1 MVWEK
6 TKEKI
11 REVIAGNI
19 FSLWIDPLK
28 CTKVENEVIYLTSP
42 DRFFSAYVSQ
52 NFLKVIE
59 EKAEEATGKPHKVA
73 LDKKA
78 ETRVVKKTAP
88 IKGKQMRLP
97 TLPVGGSRFRN
108 LHPRY
113 TFNEFMVGESN
124 ILAQSACKAVSNR
137 DDSIGPCLFINSN
150 TGLGKSHLTH
160 AVAHQILAESPL
172 TRLHYLTAQQFSSE
186 MVKGITNN
194 QMDDFKR
201 KYHDNCDVLLI
212 EDVHALAG
220 KKKTQEE
227 LNELLDNLIKSGKRV
242 VFTANNAPRDLVGI
256 DSEFCSRMTSG
267 LVTSIKAPDISTRKR
282 IVTQK
287 AVKQNLALNEDY
299 VEYIAQHIK
308 GDVRKIESAMIAL
321 NAKSSLLGGEIEQA
335 LIKEIVTSVAGT
347 PQVLTPTLISEM
359 VGTQFKV
366 SIKEM
371 QSRSRKRK
379 LTFPRQVAMYLC
391 RKHTSDS
398 LAEIGRLFN
407 RDHSTVLHSV
417 KVVSNLAR
425 RDHSVEAQ
433 VDLLSNKVR
442 QM

>member
-6 TKEKI
+6 AKEKI
-11 REVIAGNI
+11 REAVAGNI
-19 FSLWIDPLK
+19 FGLWIEPLE
-28 CTKVENEVIYLTSP
+28 CMKVEDDVIYLSSP
-42 DRFFSAYVSQ
+42 DRYFSAYVAQ
-52 NFLKVIE
+52 NFLRLIE
-59 EKAEEATGKPHKVA
+59 EKVAEVTGKSFQVA
-73 LDKKA
+73 LDKKTDKPVRPA
-78 ETRVVKKTAP
+78 VKCA
-88 IKGKQMRLP
+88 GKQMRLP
-97 TLPVGGSRFRN
+97 NLPVGGSKFRN

-201 KYHDNCDVLLI
+201 KYHENCDILLI

-227 LNELLDNLIKSGKRV
+227 LNELLDNLIKTGKRV
-242 VFTANNAPRDLVGI
+242 IFTANNAPRDLEGI
-256 DSEFCSRMTSG
+256 DGEFCSRMTSG

-282 IVTQK
+282 IVTKK
-287 AVKQNLALNEDY
+287 AAQQNLDLEEEY

-308 GDVRKIESAMIAL
+308 GDVRKIESAMIEL
-321 NAKSSLLGGEIEQA
+321 NAKSRLLGGEIEKA
-335 LIKEIVTSVAGT
+335 LVHEIITSVAGA
-347 PQVLTPTLISEM
+347 PQLLTPALISEF
-359 VGTQFKV
+359 VGAQFKV
-366 SIKEM
+366 SIEEM
-371 QSRSRKRK
+371 QSRSRKRR
-379 LTFPRQVAMYLC
+379 LTFPRQVAMYLS
-391 RKHTSDS
+391 RKHTSES
-398 LAEIGRLFN
+398 LAEIGKLFK

-425 RDHSVEAQ
+425 RDRSVEAQ
-433 VDLLSNKVR
+433 VDLLSDKVKLL
-442 QM
+442 